1 MVLFHPLHARLD
13 KWSKTSD
20 FLSDNMDSNPTL
32 SAEERVISFGIA
44 IFILY
49 ENLVR
54 KKENKLLADYEWI
67 VTVSIAGSRIYRVRS

>member
-1 MVLFHPLHARLD
+1 MGL
-13 KWSKTSD
+13 
-20 FLSDNMDSNPTL
+20 NPTL
-32 SAEERVISFGIA
+32 TAEERVISFGIA